1 MVDALHEA
9 HAAVRPGGTIIDLR
23 PDSRRQPRVL
33 WGRTEV
39 GRLYERRDAIG
50 DNYASDRAVAGLV
63 REGLLEPIRAGQF
76 WYSLP
81 RMDLARLEDWLAT
94 SRRIGGYT
102 RGTHAALMKDP
113 ARPITVRRSLSYG
126 IYRRVSSSAAAA
138 SQDASTASRIRGQT

>member
-39 GRLYERRDAIG
+39 GRLYERREAIG
-50 DNYASDRAVAGLV
+50 DNRASDRAIASLV
-63 REGLLEPIRAGQF
+63 RDGLLKPVRSGSFSYA
-76 WYSLP
+76 LP
-81 RMDLARLEDWLAT
+81 KMDLAALDDWLAT

-102 RGTHAALMKDP
+102 RGTHAALAREP
-113 ARPITVRRSLSYG
+113 ARPITIRRSLTYG
-126 IYRRVSSSAAAA
+126 IYRRV
-138 SQDASTASRIRGQT
+138 